1 MARRVNICPPG
12 ILCITPSLILLIAV
26 IFIGILAFIYYINNE
41 KYKPIQYTPVS
52 TPIQYKPIQYQP
64 VSPPISIN
72 VENGDDRYTR
82 APKPQ
87 RNWLRPVDLDGAVSS
102 FNSGNIPVY
111 ATRGLP
117 EAYQSMGIVTT
128 SSGEL
133 LPLYGRRVASRSDR
147 FNYYTRTDTNNP
159 IPLPIKY
166 NRRDCQD
173 DVGCDELFDGDRV
186 DIVPTKQ
193 NGSVTIY
200 RFNGPTY
207 IPGLI

>member
-1 MARRVNICPPG
+1 MARRINICPPG

-26 IFIGILAFIYYINNE
+26 ILIGVFAFIYYIYNE
-41 KYKPIQYTPVS
+41 KKYTINSSNVQYQPVQNQPINYR
-52 TPIQYKPIQYQP
+52 QP
-64 VSPPISIN
+64 VSPPISIS
-72 VENGDDRYTR
+72 VENSDGRYMR

-87 RNWLRPVDLDGAVSS
+87 RNWLSPVDLDGAVSS
-102 FNSGNIPVY
+102 SIPVF

-166 NRRDCQD
+166 TRRDCQD
-173 DVGCDELFDGDRV
+173 DVGCDELFDGDSV